1 MEINKVMQKNSMWF
15 LIKDHLFIILG
26 SFIYAFAWAG
36 FLIPNKLTIGG
47 APGIGSIL
55 YYAFGFPDI
64 NVTYAVIN
72 VVLLLLALKILGKK
86 FCLRTIFGV
95 FFCWLFLFLLPK
107 FIDHAIVENQPFMSA
122 IIGGILCGVGV
133 GMVFISNGSTGGTDI
148 VAAIVNK
155 YRNITFGRMYLY
167 TDAIIISSSYFVYHS
182 VEKVIYG
189 YIILCIMTYVC
200 DMVINGIRASVQ
212 LLIFSDKWEELA
224 NHINEDLHRGVTV
237 LDGMGWYSKK
247 PRKVLVVLVKRT
259 EANSLNRM
267 IKMIDPQ
274 VFISQSSVLGV
285 YGQGFDKIK

>member
-148 VAAIVNK
+148 
-155 YRNITFGRMYLY
+155 G
-167 TDAIIISSSYFVYHS
+167 
-182 VEKVIYG
+182 
-189 YIILCIMTYVC
+189 
-200 DMVINGIRASVQ
+200 
-212 LLIFSDKWEELA
+212 
-224 NHINEDLHRGVTV
+224 
-237 LDGMGWYSKK
+237 
-247 PRKVLVVLVKRT
+247 
-259 EANSLNRM
+259 ANS
-267 IKMIDPQ
+267 
-274 VFISQSSVLGV
+274 
-285 YGQGFDKIK
+285 

>member
-182 VEKVIYG
+182 VEEVIYG

-274 VFISQSSVLGV
+274 AFISQSSVLGV

>member
-1 MEINKVMQKNSMWF
+1 MEINKVIQKNNMWF
-15 LIKDHLFIILG
+15 VIKDHLFIILG

-212 LLIFSDKWEELA
+212 LLIFSDKWEEIA
-224 NHINEDLHRGVTV
+224 NHINEDIHRGVTV

-259 EANSLNRM
+259 EANNLNRL

-274 VFISQSSVLGV
+274 AFISQSSVLGV

>member
-72 VVLLLLALKILGKK
+72 GVLLLLALNILGKK

-274 VFISQSSVLGV
+274 AFISQSSVLGV

>member
-274 VFISQSSVLGV
+274 AFISQSSVLGV

>member
-267 IKMIDPQ
+267 IKMMDPQ
-274 VFISQSSVLGV
+274 AFISQSSVLGV